1 MTGVTASNNIT
12 IPTQSSPVINP
23 DTQDEPNVDE
33 LQNPTEE
40 QEKSLFGA
48 SDENAEKVI
57 KEEIKNFRERIMEEV
72 EDGLKEQGI
81 ELNLP

>member
-1 MTGVTASNNIT
+1 VTGVTASNNIT
-12 IPTQSSPVINP
+12 IPTRSSPVINP
-23 DTQDEPNVDE
+23 GPQDEPNIDE

-40 QEKSLFGA
+40 QKSLFSA

-72 EDGLKEQGI
+72 EDGLKEKGI
-81 ELNLP
+81 ELSLP

>member
-1 MTGVTASNNIT
+1 MH
-12 IPTQSSPVINP
+12 NP
-23 DTQDEPNVDE
+23 A
-33 LQNPTEE
+33 EE

-57 KEEIKNFRERIMEEV
+57 KEEIKNFRERIIEEV

>member
-1 MTGVTASNNIT
+1 VTGVTASNNIT
-12 IPTQSSPVINP
+12 VPTQSSPVINP
-23 DTQDEPNVDE
+23 GTQDEPNVDE

-48 SDENAEKVI
+48 SDENAEKI